1 MTIFLYIYNENSL
14 IWALIVLLMNI
25 LLKESNTMRVDKLIR
40 CELDGIFRR
49 KNISY
54 LPGSAQRV
62 HHLIWWYILNLNWL
76 VWYYPFSIQD
86 YAKQSIRRES
96 DLRIVFILESYCAV
110 WVSYQN
116 YQGKETS
123 SVCLFGYHH
132 PQHLCGDN
140 VFVKSFV
147 FSSRHGNQ
155 SLVWKP
161 VDRKGIR
168 FVCLHLQRFVCLHL
182 QIFVCLHL
190 QMQNIIDNDLNVT
203 M

>member
-1 MTIFLYIYNENSL
+1 MQSSRSEGNHICASYSYLSL
-14 IWALIVLLMNI
+14 IVQSGSPI
-25 LLKESNTMRVDKLIR
+25 KTIR
-40 CELDGIFRR
+40 
-49 KNISY
+49 
-54 LPGSAQRV
+54 
-62 HHLIWWYILNLNWL
+62 
-76 VWYYPFSIQD
+76 
-86 YAKQSIRRES
+86 
-96 DLRIVFILESYCAV
+96 
-110 WVSYQN
+110 
-116 YQGKETS
+116 GKETS

-147 FSSRHGNQ
+147 FFSRHGNQ

-190 QMQNIIDNDLNVT
+190 QRFVCLHLQIFVCLHLQMQNITDNDLNVA